1 VVGVWLA
8 LVAGRPVA
16 GQSLGAW
23 RDRRA
28 PLERLWGHEGAGQ
41 LMARCQA
48 SRGDLAVIGVL
59 TAAAETRVLA
69 ADAVP
74 LAARL
79 AELVDRDLPAEEIAN
94 RVGLS
99 PRQLHHLC
107 VDRFGLPPSVLRRTS
122 RLHRAAR
129 LYQAAGPGRRL
140 ADLAQAAGYADQAH
154 LSRELRSLTGL
165 TPRTAFS

>member
-1 VVGVWLA
+1 MVGVWLA

-48 SRGDLAVIGVL
+48 SRGDLTVIGVL

-140 ADLAQAAGYADQAH
+140 ADLAPAAG
-154 LSRELRSLTGL
+154 
-165 TPRTAFS
+165 

>member
-1 VVGVWLA
+1 
-8 LVAGRPVA
+8 
-16 GQSLGAW
+16 
-23 RDRRA
+23 
-28 PLERLWGHEGAGQ
+28 
-41 LMARCQA
+41 MARCQA

-69 ADAVP
+69 ADAVRSLP
-74 LAARL
+74 VWPSL
-79 AELVDRDLPAEEIAN
+79 DRDLPAEEIAN

-140 ADLAQAAGYADQAH
+140 ADLAQAAG
-154 LSRELRSLTGL
+154 
-165 TPRTAFS
+165 